1 MTKIAISQDGSLKA
15 LKVNG
20 RVVAYDGRISSIEQ
34 VSAGRWEGEA
44 GGEPFTIVG
53 GRAAGGDSNEWWV
66 EWAPGYG
73 DGYIRAKSAVQAV
86 NFIETI

>member
-1 MTKIAISQDGSLKA
+1 MTKIAITQDGSLKA

-20 RVVAYDGRISSIEQ
+20 RTVSYAGRISSIEQ

-53 GRAAGGDSNEWWV
+53 GRAAGVASNEWWV
-66 EWAPGYG
+66 ECPAYG
-73 DGYIRAKSAVQAV
+73 DGYIRATSAVMAV
-86 NFIETI
+86 KWIARA

>member
-1 MTKIAISQDGSLKA
+1 MTKIAITQDGCLKA

-20 RVVAYDGRISSIEQ
+20 RTVSYAGRISSIEQ

-53 GRAAGGDSNEWWV
+53 GRAAGGASNEWWV
-66 EWAPGYG
+66 EWAAGWG
-73 DGYIRAKSAVQAV
+73 DGYIRVTSAVQAV
-86 NFIETI
+86 NFIERA

>member
-1 MTKIAISQDGSLKA
+1 MTKIAITQDGIFKA

-20 RVVAYDGRISSIEQ
+20 RTVSYAGNISSIEQ

-53 GRAAGGDSNEWWV
+53 GRASGGASNEWWV
-66 EWAPGYG
+66 KWEPAYG
-73 DGYIRAKSAVQAV
+73 DEYLRATSAVQAV
-86 NFIETI
+86 NFIERA